1 MPVNDIKEPEYTQI
15 TIRLNKRIV
24 EYFKAMSKKNRIP
37 YQILINLYLLECVD
51 KNKEIRCS
59 FNESKKNT

>member
-24 EYFKAMSKKNRIP
+24 EYFKAMSKKNGIP
-37 YQILINLYLLECVD
+37 YQTLINLYLLECVD
-51 KNKEIRCS
+51 KNKEIRCC
-59 FNESKKNT
+59 FNKS